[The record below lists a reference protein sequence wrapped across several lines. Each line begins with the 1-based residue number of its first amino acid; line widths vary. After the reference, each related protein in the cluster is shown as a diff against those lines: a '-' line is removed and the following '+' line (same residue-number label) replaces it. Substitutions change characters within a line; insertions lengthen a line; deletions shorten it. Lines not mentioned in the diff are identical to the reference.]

1 MIEKIKQ
8 HMKQDLSTNKTSIF
22 MIYIIAFMYSSYDRS
37 ENDLILNI
45 LDWIMGII
53 IVVTTIYIIT
63 ALIFK
68 KMGKLE

>member
-8 HMKQDLSTNKTSIF
+8 NMKQDLATNKLTLV
-22 MIYIIAFMYSSYDRS
+22 MIYVLAFLVFSTDRF
-37 ENDLILNI
+37 ENDLIDDI
-45 LDWIMGII
+45 LVWMMGII
-53 IVVTTIYIIT
+53 IVVTTIYIVI

>member
-8 HMKQDLSTNKTSIF
+8 NMKQDLATNKLTLVV
-22 MIYIIAFMYSSYDRS
+22 IYVLAFLVFSTDRF
-37 ENDLILNI
+37 ENDLIDDI
-45 LDWIMGII
+45 LVSIMGII
-53 IVVTTIYIIT
+53 IVVTTIYIVI